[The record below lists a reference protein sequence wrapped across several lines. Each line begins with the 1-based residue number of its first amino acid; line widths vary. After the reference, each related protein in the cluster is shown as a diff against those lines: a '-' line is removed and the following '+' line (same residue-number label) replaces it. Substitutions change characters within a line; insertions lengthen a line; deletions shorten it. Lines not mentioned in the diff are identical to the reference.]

1 MLNRR
6 IAQYSIVRELGKGQF
21 GTVYLGV
28 GNVPTRIHGQNT
40 KRRVV
45 ALKRLRDVND
55 RQSTRLLQQ
64 EFSLLAQ
71 VKHRCIVQV
80 YEYSPDRQNLG
91 HGICTW
97 RKSSRH
103 Y

>member
-1 MLNRR
+1 MTRR

-28 GNVPTRIHGQNT
+28 GNVSTRIHGQNT

-45 ALKRLRDVND
+45 ALKQLRDVND

-71 VKHRCIVQV
+71 QVKHRCIVQV
-80 YEYSPDRQNLG
+80 YEYLPTDKTLVMEYVHGVKFPG
-91 HGICTW
+91 H
-97 RKSSRH
+97 